1 VGRVTDAVA
10 LLRDALARCER
21 TLPPGDPVAQT
32 VRGGL
37 AALARA

>member
-21 TLPPGDPVAQT
+21 TLPPGDPVTRT
-32 VRGGL
+32 VLDGL
-37 AALARA
+37 AAMA